1 MKTTSPL
8 RNRER
13 MTGMPIDLPIDETAD
28 LIFISVK
35 RPRSPWETIAGG
47 LISAGVAYAFA
58 TIYLHKTRL
67 VDCLIGISIGIL
79 SGLFEFKPRKIT
91 TAITKFEIQ
100 PTGSFGGGYLPNRH
114 VPMADI
120 SGFEYREQ
128 TQKPYRPK
136 GLYASLGSSSTCVV
150 PFIDQPQTE
159 ILIDAVF
166 KKFAHVLS
174 PSAGT
179 LFPPLKDDFIRLNLK

>member
-1 MKTTSPL
+1 
-8 RNRER
+8 
-13 MTGMPIDLPIDETAD
+13 MPIDFTIDETPD
-28 LIFISVK
+28 EIFIIVK
-35 RPRSPWETIAGG
+35 RPRSLWETTLGG
-47 LISAGVAYAFA
+47 LISALVTYFFA
-58 TIYLHKTRL
+58 TTYLHKTHL
-67 VDCLIGISIGIL
+67 VDGIISASVGIL
-79 SGLFEFKPRKIT
+79 SGMFEFKPRRIT
-91 TAITKFEIQ
+91 TTITKFEIQ
-100 PTGSFGGGYLPNRH
+100 PTGTFGGGYRPNRH

-159 ILIDAVF
+159 LLIDAVF

-174 PSAGT
+174 SSAGR
-179 LFPPLKDDFIRLNLK
+179 LFPPLNDDFIRLNLKSHAIVPTNQDDITQP